1 MQKRTKMKTSSRL
14 LILLC
19 LMFAGLMASTV
30 LFAVTQ
36 DIDLLAMLTVQDVF
50 VFILPAL
57 IAMAIFYRHP
67 MQVMGMNRAPSWAS
81 LGVIVLFC
89 IVSLPAMNWLVDI
102 NESMKLPAWM
112 SGIEHMM
119 RAMEDGAADTT
130 RQLLDIHSLGQFLY
144 TLLVVGFMAGL
155 SEEILFRGA
164 MLRTMQDSRLGKHA
178 VVWITA
184 IIFSA
189 LHVQFYGFLPR
200 MLLGV
205 WLGYLL
211 VWTGSLWVPIIA
223 HTLNNS
229 IVVIFSYLTNKGLVP
244 EGFGDHLGLPAQG
257 GFPWLAVISLIAS
270 IALVIWANNFYL
282 KKGK

>member
-30 LFAVTQ
+30 LLSVTK
-36 DIDLLAMLTVQDVF
+36 DMDLLAMLTVQDVF

-57 IAMAIFYRHP
+57 IAMAIFYRRP

-119 RAMEDGAADTT
+119 RAMEDDAADTT
-130 RQLLDIHSLGQFLY
+130 RELLDIHSLGQFLY

-229 IVVIFSYLTNKGLVP
+229 IVVIFSYLANKGLVP
-244 EGFGDHLGLPAQG
+244 EGFGDHLGLPSQG

>member
-57 IAMAIFYRHP
+57 IAMAIFYRRP

-119 RAMEDGAADTT
+119 RAMEDDAADTT
-130 RQLLDIHSLGQFLY
+130 RELLDIHSLGQFLS

-164 MLRTMQDSRLGKHA
+164 KRLACAVLRFPA
-178 VVWITA
+178 A
-184 IIFSA
+184 
-189 LHVQFYGFLPR
+189 HV
-200 MLLGV
+200 
-205 WLGYLL
+205 
-211 VWTGSLWVPIIA
+211 TGRVA
-223 HTLNNS
+223 
-229 IVVIFSYLTNKGLVP
+229 
-244 EGFGDHLGLPAQG
+244 GLPVGVDRKSVGAHHCPHVEQQHSG
-257 GFPWLAVISLIAS
+257 
-270 IALVIWANNFYL
+270 NFQL
-282 KKGK
+282 SD